1 MVELSWSE
9 LEIKLIESKKH
20 KKTDY
25 GSGKIRSANRYLLIK
40 ILKEISAICSGEEL
54 CQSVLE
60 TKLKTD
66 YNNLGS
72 CVTSNEYSKS
82 LRSKVNRGTL
92 RESQKRVSGSKWLR
106 NRSKEDRAIK
116 QRATHFRIW
125 TCTKPRV
132 DVWRRRY
139 LV

>member
-72 CVTSNEYSKS
+72 CVTKMCI
-82 LRSKVNRGTL
+82 R
-92 RESQKRVSGSKWLR
+92 
-106 NRSKEDRAIK
+106 DRFVLI
-116 QRATHFRIW
+116 Q
-125 TCTKPRV
+125 CN
-132 DVWRRRY
+132 
-139 LV
+139 L